1 MSTPQK
7 YLFTKVQ
14 PLPID
19 VEYSIQDT
27 LESIRPN
34 ITMYTSVAEVDQA
47 IAEISPQLKNLLGT
61 PYFLSYL
68 VIYP

>member
-1 MSTPQK
+1 M
-7 YLFTKVQ
+7 Q

-34 ITMYTSVAEVDQA
+34 ITMYTTVAEVDLA
-47 IAEISPQLKNLLGT
+47 IAEISPQLKNLLGES
-61 PYFLSYL
+61 FLL
-68 VIYP
+68 DVLIC